1 MLSFRI
7 GPTRAIRALPLH
19 SFAVKATCSRYPIV
33 LGSRQCLP
41 SSTATRPIHTSLAQW
56 QNAASAGRAH
66 AEDADASDHGAEGV
80 KADQISTFADLGSRG
95 LVDQRLIGTIT
106 DDMKIHTMTDVQCL
120 TIPTSLK
127 GVDV

>member
-1 MLSFRI
+1 M
-7 GPTRAIRALPLH
+7 GPTRAIRALQLR
-19 SFAVKATCSRYPIV
+19 SFTIKATCGRCPIV

-41 SSTATRPIHTSLAQW
+41 SSTPTRPIHTGLAQW
-56 QNAASAGRAH
+56 QNAASAGRAQ
-66 AEDADASDHGAEGV
+66 AEDADASDDGAEGV

-95 LVDQRLIGTIT
+95 LVDQSLLSAII
-106 DDMKIHTMTDVQCL
+106 DDMKIHTMTEVQRL